1 MISSCEIKNLGPI
14 EHIEFEDLANINLI
28 IGKNACGKTFLLKIL
43 YSAIR
48 SIEEYRRG
56 KDRRRINE
64 IISEKLYWTFQVN
77 HLNDLVRKGSD
88 SLSFSLTNESENEFW
103 YKFGSSTEKIIQKV
117 TNTFPRR
124 DANSLFIPAKE
135 ILSLFHVVKKT
146 RDIDRMFGFDDTYL
160 DLVRAVEIDPMKG
173 KNYERFSLSR
183 KNLEK
188 MLNGKIV
195 FEQDEWIYKQGN
207 SRFPIHTTSEGFI
220 KIAIFDRLLGN
231 RYLSPESIVFID
243 EPEDAL
249 HPSMISKFLEIIA
262 MLASEG
268 IQFFISSHSYF
279 VVKKLALLALKK
291 KKLKILSISFE
302 DDAINISDLRDG
314 MPDNPIIDESIRLYE
329 QEVEMTLQ

>member
-1 MISSCEIKNLGPI
+1 MISYCRIHNFGPLEDI
-14 EHIEFEDLANINLI
+14 EEGLANINLI

-64 IISEKLYWTFQVN
+64 IISEKLYWTFQIN

-103 YKFGSSTEKIIQKV
+103 YKFGSSTERIIQKV

-135 ILSLFHVVKKT
+135 ILSLFHVVKKS

-160 DLVRAVEIDPMKG
+160 DLVRAIEIDPMKG
-173 KNYERFSLSR
+173 KNYENFSSSR
-183 KNLEK
+183 KKLEK

-195 FEQDEWIYKQGN
+195 FEKNEWMYKQGN
-207 SRFPIHTTSEGFI
+207 TRFPIHTTSEGI
-220 KIAIFDRLLGN
+220 KKIAIFDRLLCN

-249 HPSMISKFLEIIA
+249 HPSMMSAFLEIVA
-262 MLASEG
+262 MLALEG
-268 IQFFISSHSYF
+268 IQFFIASHSYF
-279 VVKKLALLALKK
+279 VIKKLALLAREKK
-291 KKLKILSISFE
+291 QEIITISFE
-302 DDAINISDLRDG
+302 QDKINISDLHDG

-329 QEVEMTLQ
+329 QEVEMILQ